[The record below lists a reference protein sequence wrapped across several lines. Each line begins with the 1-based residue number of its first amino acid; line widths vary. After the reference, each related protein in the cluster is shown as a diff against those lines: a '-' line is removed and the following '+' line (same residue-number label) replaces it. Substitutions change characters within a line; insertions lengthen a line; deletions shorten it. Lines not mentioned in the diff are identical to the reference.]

1 MYGKDIIRQIPQH
14 KISPVQASVAPV
26 KEGEILLVAQQLLH
40 SCLSYTH
47 PATHSKPAWLPCYT
61 NHLVYW
67 KECKAWGEKQI
78 GILCLKFSLYLHCI
92 LTSIAGQFSCSISSY
107 YTVFCPIC
115 LIALLSFPPKINL
128 DSLFPIILALFD
140 TVNLDYS
147 KLCCSETD
155 HLHVSQ
161 GNFLLTHTLAKDGKI
176 KTIEKHIYT
185 P

>member
-1 MYGKDIIRQIPQH
+1 M
-14 KISPVQASVAPV
+14 
-26 KEGEILLVAQQLLH
+26 
-40 SCLSYTH
+40 
-47 PATHSKPAWLPCYT
+47 
-61 NHLVYW
+61 
-67 KECKAWGEKQI
+67 
-78 GILCLKFSLYLHCI
+78 KFSLHLHCI
-92 LTSIAGQFSCSISSY
+92 LTSISGQFSCSISSY

-161 GNFLLTHTLAKDGKI
+161 GKVRKNRIHQLFADPHPSQRWKNLKNWKKYLHAMNRLLYELSHV
-176 KTIEKHIYT
+176 TIVKLLLLRASKFKPAIRPPPKQRRAYMENISSF
-185 P
+185 